1 MWNTKNT
8 MMFVISLLI
17 VIFIS
22 INMAKA
28 EENKVTSWFKT
39 QWTETV
45 EFQKKSWEQGKE
57 QNENNI
63 NMFKSFF
70 NELVGNNNG

>member
-22 INMAKA
+22 MNMAKA

>member
-1 MWNTKNT
+1 ML
-8 MMFVISLLI
+8 MLL
-17 VIFIS
+17 S
-22 INMAKA
+22 ILAIMATSMAKA

-45 EFQKKSWEQGKE
+45 EFQKKSWEQGKK
-57 QNENNI
+57 QTKKNV

>member
-22 INMAKA
+22 MNMAKA

-45 EFQKKSWEQGKE
+45 EFQKKSWEQGKK
-57 QNENNI
+57 QTKKNV

>member
-22 INMAKA
+22 MNMAKA

-57 QNENNI
+57 QTENNI